1 MAEKIKIAL
10 VLSLAAILGFFRI
23 SRVPPALNWDE
34 AAIGW
39 NAKTI
44 WEMHLDEFGTRWPI
58 SFRSFGDYKAP
69 LYIYLTAPVVGIFGS
84 NEISVRLVSV
94 MAGITSVGLM
104 YFIGGFAAAVLL
116 AISPWHILLARPAL
130 EANLALMW
138 ILAGIYLFKLAG
150 EKRPIL
156 LIGSAI
162 SFVLSMYS
170 YQSPKIF
177 VPVFVL
183 GLLIIYRSA
192 LKPVWRWLI
201 IAGVIAGAAIYPLIK
216 DGLGAGGRRFAMTS
230 VFYQPAN
237 NLPLTLAKNYLAHW
251 SPRWLFLSGGETGR
265 SQMRQTGML
274 LFVTAPFFIIGLMA
288 LWKKRKKAWSR
299 VLFWWLL
306 TAPVP
311 AMIGFEVPHPIRA
324 YQLLPVLTIITA
336 VGIKEFSTRS
346 RLILYTLLVVNS
358 LYFFYQYFIIYPVES
373 ARDWQYGYKQAAVVA
388 REWEDRVDKVIISS
402 YYGQP
407 YVFTYW
413 YQDRRPQSIFWGGA
427 IKYLFRPVKLD
438 GDKLLPNTL
447 IIGSPEDIPSG
458 SEGIIKEIYF
468 PDGSVA
474 FRVIKT

>member
-1 MAEKIKIAL
+1 
-10 VLSLAAILGFFRI
+10 
-23 SRVPPALNWDE
+23 
-34 AAIGW
+34 
-39 NAKTI
+39 
-44 WEMHLDEFGTRWPI
+44 
-58 SFRSFGDYKAP
+58 
-69 LYIYLTAPVVGIFGS
+69 
-84 NEISVRLVSV
+84 
-94 MAGITSVGLM
+94 
-104 YFIGGFAAAVLL
+104 
-116 AISPWHILLARPAL
+116 
-130 EANLALMW
+130 
-138 ILAGIYLFKLAG
+138 
-150 EKRPIL
+150 
-156 LIGSAI
+156 
-162 SFVLSMYS
+162 
-170 YQSPKIF
+170 
-177 VPVFVL
+177 
-183 GLLIIYRSA
+183 
-192 LKPVWRWLI
+192 
-201 IAGVIAGAAIYPLIK
+201 
-216 DGLGAGGRRFAMTS
+216 
-230 VFYQPAN
+230 
-237 NLPLTLAKNYLAHW
+237 
-251 SPRWLFLSGGETGR
+251 
-265 SQMRQTGML
+265 ML

-288 LWKKRKKAWSR
+288 LWKKRKKAWSK

-306 TAPVP
+306 IAPVP

-413 YQDRRPQSIFWGGA
+413 YQDRRPQSIFWGGV